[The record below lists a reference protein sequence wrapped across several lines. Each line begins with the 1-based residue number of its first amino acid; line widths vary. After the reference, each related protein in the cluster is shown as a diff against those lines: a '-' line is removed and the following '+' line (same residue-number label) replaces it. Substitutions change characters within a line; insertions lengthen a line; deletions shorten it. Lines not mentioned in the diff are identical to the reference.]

1 MPAAYSPPISP
12 RHIAA
17 GGQYFQWKYPIGAP
31 AGLVKRNISSVNIRM
46 RKPSPR
52 AKSEPK
58 LKPKV
63 RSKARAEVKPYHH
76 GDLKSAVLAA
86 AEKLLEAEGV
96 DALTLRAV
104 ARMVGVSHTAPKNHF
119 GDLEGLLSELA
130 AVGYRRFGAALTAAM
145 DDAGADPRQRLRAMG
160 LAYVAF
166 ARAYPNLFVL
176 MYRSDRLDMN
186 APGLRGAIEG
196 TRQSLRNATTSAAPG
211 VPLAPLQL
219 AARATASW
227 ALVHGFAMLLLDGRL
242 RHTLASLPGDP
253 DANALLEAVLD
264 VTRVND

>member
-1 MPAAYSPPISP
+1 
-12 RHIAA
+12 
-17 GGQYFQWKYPIGAP
+17 
-31 AGLVKRNISSVNIRM
+31 M
-46 RKPSPR
+46 RKPPAR
-52 AKSEPK
+52 AKA
-58 LKPKV
+58 KPKV
-63 RSKARAEVKPYHH
+63 RPYHH
-76 GDLKSAVLAA
+76 GDLKPAVLEA
-86 AEKLLEAEGV
+86 AEKILETEGI

-119 GDLEGLLSELA
+119 GDIEGLFTELA
-130 AVGYRRFGAALTAAM
+130 AVGYRRFGAALSRAM
-145 DDAGADPRQRLRAMG
+145 ESAGADPRQQLKAMG

-166 ARAYPNLFVL
+166 ARAYPGLFVL

-186 APGLRGAIEG
+186 SSSLRDAIES
-196 TRQSLRNATTSAAPG
+196 TRQSLKNATTSVAPA
-211 VPLAPLQL
+211 VPLPPLQL

-242 RHTLASLPGDP
+242 RHTLASLPGQP